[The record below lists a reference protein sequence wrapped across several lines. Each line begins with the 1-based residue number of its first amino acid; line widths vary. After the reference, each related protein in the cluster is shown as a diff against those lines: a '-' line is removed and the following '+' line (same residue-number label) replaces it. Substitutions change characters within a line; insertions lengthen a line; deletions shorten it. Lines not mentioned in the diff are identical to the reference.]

1 MSHTSNSITNKKQ
14 KHPKVDFQQYLYNS
28 GEPTDDFS
36 HDTPAEIEAE
46 LQARRFF
53 MKRRIRR
60 DAQKLRDLYS

>member
-14 KHPKVDFQQYLYNS
+14 KHPKVGFQQYLYNS
-28 GEPTDDFS
+28 GEPKDDFS
-36 HDTPAEIEAE
+36 QVTPAEIAAE
-46 LQARRFF
+46 LRTRRFF